1 MQFGRVMS
9 DSSESEQDTQ
19 STAPSDVYQ
28 PLVGFSRNDGVSGS
42 DVPSDEE
49 EDDESDIVE
58 VIFFLL
64 IEYWNNTVFH
74 FEDIFTQQTCSVDPQ
89 RFFLP

>member
-64 IEYWNNTVFH
+64 IEYWNNTAFH
-74 FEDIFTQQTCSVDPQ
+74 FEDIITQQTCSVDPQ

>member
-1 MQFGRVMS
+1 MKLFSKVNIFCIENQN
-9 DSSESEQDTQ
+9 QL
-19 STAPSDVYQ
+19 VYQ

-58 VIFFLL
+58 VNFFLEQL
-64 IEYWNNTVFH
+64 
-74 FEDIFTQQTCSVDPQ
+74 
-89 RFFLP
+89 

>member
-9 DSSESEQDTQ
+9 DSSESGQDTE
-19 STAPSDVYQ
+19 STAPSDFYQ

-49 EDDESDIVE
+49 EDDEFDIEE
-58 VIFFLL
+58 VQYANPSIYLFICLSMPFVSAILL
-64 IEYWNNTVFH
+64 
-74 FEDIFTQQTCSVDPQ
+74 
-89 RFFLP
+89 

>member
-9 DSSESEQDTQ
+9 DSSESEQDTH
-19 STAPSDVYQ
+19 STAPSVIYQ

-58 VIFFLL
+58 V
-64 IEYWNNTVFH
+64 N
-74 FEDIFTQQTCSVDPQ
+74 
-89 RFFLP
+89 

>member
-64 IEYWNNTVFH
+64 IEYWSNTVFH
-74 FEDIFTQQTCSVDPQ
+74 FEDIITQQTCSVDPQ
-89 RFFLP
+89 CFFLP

>member
-64 IEYWNNTVFH
+64 IEYWSNTVFH
-74 FEDIFTQQTCSVDPQ
+74 FEDIITQQTCSVDPQ

>member
-64 IEYWNNTVFH
+64 IEYWNNTIFN
-74 FEDIFTQQTCSVDPQ
+74 FEDIITQQICSVDPQ

>member
-58 VIFFLL
+58 VNFF
-64 IEYWNNTVFH
+64 WNNSEFN
-74 FEDIFTQQTCSVDPQ
+74 FEDIITKQTCSVDPQ